1 MKKCKGIH
9 NFKKTGQCIEHGLAW
24 FGYNRN
30 SAPVKQEK
38 KYITLKMPEPRKGEI
53 KLAGGYVVEFY
64 NECGLCSKEVKYGE
78 KHNCQ
83 PPKSKGRDDTEYAKG
98 IIKGREMQYKLDK
111 LGEPPQ
117 TDKTTWNEDYINIKG
132 FQDVALDVYR
142 GKLIKG
148 IGKSKNLLTKN
159 YGYKTDVFIL
169 RDEILTLIKEE
180 K

>member
-1 MKKCKGIH
+1 MKNYSCPYCPGGNEMTWGFSPEGWEWARQKHEDHKV
-9 NFKKTGQCIEHGLAW
+9 
-24 FGYNRN
+24 
-30 SAPVKQEK
+30 APVKQKECK
-38 KYITLKMPEPRKGEI
+38 HKHIYGTYKGI
-53 KLAGGYVVEFY
+53 DCNDCL
-64 NECGLCSKEVKYGE
+64 NMS
-78 KHNCQ
+78 Q